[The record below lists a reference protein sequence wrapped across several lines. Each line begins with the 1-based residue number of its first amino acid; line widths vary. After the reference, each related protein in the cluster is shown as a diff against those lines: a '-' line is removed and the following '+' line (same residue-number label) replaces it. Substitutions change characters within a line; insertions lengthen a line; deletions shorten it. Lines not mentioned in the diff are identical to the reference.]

1 MPTRDG
7 TSAELQSGTVAR
19 LELAAGFGYVR
30 NATGDHNY
38 IFIVGKAKTH
48 AQVRKLAVGAPVS
61 FSVSRQ
67 VHVNGI
73 VAA

>member
-1 MPTRDG
+1 
-7 TSAELQSGTVAR
+7 
-19 LELAAGFGYVR
+19 VR